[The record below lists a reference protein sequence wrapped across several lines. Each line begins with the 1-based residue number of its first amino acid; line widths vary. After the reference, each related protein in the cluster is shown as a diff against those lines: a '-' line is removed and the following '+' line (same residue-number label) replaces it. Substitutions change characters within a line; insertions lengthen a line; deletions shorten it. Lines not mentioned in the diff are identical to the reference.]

1 MTFSTNKICPLTQF
15 VLILQFYNTMR
26 SICIAL
32 FCTAAVIAIGFA
44 SDEPDAVVAEN
55 GFFDAPPALAD
66 EASLVETLSTSDEVS
81 PQSPQTNRPSGR
93 RPLSLFGSQFVF
105 SLSFFQSPTLRIL
118 RPPSARSRQPAAG
131 LPGPT
136 RTAAL

>member
-1 MTFSTNKICPLTQF
+1 
-15 VLILQFYNTMR
+15 MR

-32 FCTAAVIAIGFA
+32 FCTVIAIGFA
-44 SDEPDAVVAEN
+44 SDEADAVVAET

-105 SLSFFQSPTLRIL
+105 SLSFPIAHA
-118 RPPSARSRQPAAG
+118 PPSPLCQI
-131 LPGPT
+131 
-136 RTAAL
+136 